1 MRHIVIPTDFT
12 LQSLQVV
19 HAAVAGGADKIRI
32 TLLHML
38 RPADISG
45 MLFASFRN
53 KQRSE
58 QQKMVSEDFKET
70 CEMLKNTYSSKLES
84 IQVKFAM
91 GDTAAYLRN
100 YLDGEEID
108 CIVYAEDIKL
118 TKPSKNSIDMMAL
131 IQRCKYN
138 KLIVPSSD
146 RVIRHQQE
154 MGQLKGND
162 FRVMKGGMDYAITK

>member
-1 MRHIVIPTDFT
+1 MIPTDFT
-12 LQSLQVV
+12 TQSLQVV
-19 HAAVAGGADKIRI
+19 HAAVSGGADKIRI

-58 QQKMVSEDFKET
+58 QQKLISEDFKET

-91 GDTAAYLRN
+91 GDTTAYLRN
-100 YLDGEEID
+100 YLDGEEVD

-118 TKPSKNSIDMMAL
+118 AKPSKDSIDMLAL
-131 IQRCKYN
+131 IKRCKYN

-146 RVIRHQQE
+146 RIMRHHQE

-162 FRVMKGGMDYAITK
+162 LSVLKGGMDYAITK

>member
-12 LQSLQVV
+12 TQSLQVV

-58 QQKMVSEDFKET
+58 QQKLISEDFKET

-91 GDTAAYLRN
+91 GDTTAYLHN
-100 YLDGEEID
+100 YLDGEEVD

-118 TKPSKNSIDMMAL
+118 AKPSKDSIDMLAL
-131 IQRCKYN
+131 IKRCKYN

-146 RVIRHQQE
+146 RAIRHQQE

-162 FRVMKGGMDYAITK
+162 LSVLKGGMDYAITK